1 MKKIKKA
8 IGYILYVL
16 TSWLPHYQLHYS
28 WPITTNIRR
37 LAAKM
42 MFDYCGEKV
51 DIGRKISFSSQV
63 SLGNNSSIGDESYI
77 LGKLV
82 IGEDVMMAARC
93 AFIASNHN
101 INCLDIPMNLQSGTD
116 EPIIIE
122 DNVWV
127 GYDCKIMAGVHIK
140 SGAVIGAGA
149 VVTKDVPQNAIV
161 GGIPAKVIKY
171 RGDMN

>member
-82 IGEDVMMAARC
+82 IGEDVMMAA
-93 AFIASNHN
+93 NHN
-101 INCLDIPMNLQSGTD
+101 INRLDIPMNLQSGTD

>member
-51 DIGRKISFSSQV
+51 DIGRKISFS
-63 SLGNNSSIGDESYI
+63 LI
-77 LGKLV
+77 
-82 IGEDVMMAARC
+82 
-93 AFIASNHN
+93 
-101 INCLDIPMNLQSGTD
+101 SGLK
-116 EPIIIE
+116 
-122 DNVWV
+122 
-127 GYDCKIMAGVHIK
+127 GYSVQRYYLTVYKCRPAVCKIGALMFKIVIRTKKAAFAPRVFMRV
-140 SGAVIGAGA
+140 SGGQ
-149 VVTKDVPQNAIV
+149 KYV
-161 GGIPAKVIKY
+161 GHNSKY
-171 RGDMN
+171 V

>member
-51 DIGRKISFSSQV
+51 
-63 SLGNNSSIGDESYI
+63 
-77 LGKLV
+77 
-82 IGEDVMMAARC
+82 
-93 AFIASNHN
+93 
-101 INCLDIPMNLQSGTD
+101 DIPMNLQSGTD